1 MAKESPV
8 SLKNLTVLGKEH
20 LPSGGGFM
28 ILPSRLDHLDLMRLE
43 ALLGGRP
50 VVYLLEQGA
59 ALDEELKAH
68 LEKESVHAMAIVP
81 HATDPGTYRTAVHG
95 ALKDGSV
102 IIYLPA
108 QAAAITAPFP
118 TVPGTKLEFLLKADV
133 R

>member
-81 HATDPGTYRTAVHG
+81 HATDPGMYRTAVHG

-108 QAAAITAPFP
+108 
-118 TVPGTKLEFLLKADV
+118 
-133 R
+133 